1 MLLTRGRR
9 SKVAEGRTQHGVGV
23 GRHISSSFQP
33 VYPPNCHLPATHSRR
48 AARIDA
54 VAATWV
60 PAATMQDPNE
70 DTEWNDALRRHGIL
84 PPKPKE
90 LEVTEEQIASLVDQA
105 IQERLEGKKPED
117 RTLDEL
123 EELEDELDD
132 RVFEEFR

>member
-1 MLLTRGRR
+1 M
-9 SKVAEGRTQHGVGV
+9 
-23 GRHISSSFQP
+23 
-33 VYPPNCHLPATHSRR
+33 
-48 AARIDA
+48 
-54 VAATWV
+54 AATWV